1 MNNPKRF
8 LFLFIVIHFCR
19 ISYAQQDF
27 LTTSEG
33 VRNFW
38 YNPAT
43 IATFNRYSINASSRL
58 SPIEGLDNPY
68 VIQIGAATKL
78 INLME
83 KHPRNEFGLGINFS
97 QDDLGSMQT
106 NLISATLNYQLVLN
120 KSRLVF
126 GVAPGIRQL
135 KFSWTPIP
143 PSGVPDPVIT
153 ELLSKGQTEFDLG
166 VGINW
171 YGENFAIGLSSTHVT
186 NRFYNSDLF
195 STQAHYYVNG
205 MYRFKLPHGI
215 NLKTVAT
222 IRTDQYTLSAQGM
235 LFVEIPKNNISI
247 GAGYR
252 RQDALLAGFSFRIN
266 KCYVGYFFD
275 YSSNGIFSQISHEVR
290 LAFEL
295 FDNRLVPFP
304 AVPMIIP
311 R

>member
-1 MNNPKRF
+1 MNNPIGVIF
-8 LFLFIVIHFCR
+8 LFLLSNFCGLLF
-19 ISYAQQDF
+19 AQQDF

-43 IATFNRYSINASSRL
+43 IATFNRYSVNASSRL
-58 SPIEGLDNPY
+58 APIDGLDNHY
-68 VIQIGAATKL
+68 VVQIGAATKL
-78 INLME
+78 TNLMQ
-83 KHPRNEFGLGINFS
+83 KHSRSEFGVGVNFS
-97 QDDLGSMQT
+97 QDDLVSIQT
-106 NLISATLNYQLVLN
+106 SLISATLNYQLVLN

-126 GVAPGIRQL
+126 GVAPGVRQM

-153 ELLSKGQTEFDLG
+153 ELLSKRQTEFDLG
-166 VGINW
+166 LGINW

-186 NRFYNSDLF
+186 NQFYNSDLF
-195 STQAHYYVNG
+195 STPAHYYVNG
-205 MYRFKLPHGI
+205 MYRLKLPHGI
-215 NLKTVAT
+215 SLKSVGT
-222 IRTDQYTLSAQGM
+222 IRTDQSTLSAQGM

-266 KCYVGYFFD
+266 KWYVGYFLD
-275 YSSNGIFSQISHEVR
+275 YSPNGIFSQISHEVR
-290 LAFEL
+290 LAFEM
-295 FDNRLVPFP
+295 FDNRLAPIP
-304 AVPMIIP
+304 AVQKTIP

>member
-1 MNNPKRF
+1 MNNPIGVF
-8 LFLFIVIHFCR
+8 LVSLLSNFCGLTF
-19 ISYAQQDF
+19 AQQDF

-43 IATFNRYSINASSRL
+43 IATFNRYSVNASSRL
-58 SPIEGLDNPY
+58 SPIDGIENPY
-68 VIQIGAATKL
+68 VVQIGAATKL
-78 INLME
+78 THLME
-83 KHPRNEFGLGINFS
+83 KHPRNEFGLGIHFS

-106 NLISATLNYQLVLN
+106 NLISATLNYQLFLN

-126 GVAPGIRQL
+126 GVAPGIRQM

-153 ELLSKGQTEFDLG
+153 ELLSKQQIEFDLG

-171 YGENFAIGLSSTHVT
+171 YGENFAFGLSSAHVT

-195 STQAHYYVNG
+195 STPAHYYMNG

-215 NLKTVAT
+215 SLKTVGT
-222 IRTDQYTLSAQGM
+222 MRTDQSTLSAQGM

-266 KCYVGYFFD
+266 KWYVGYFFD
-275 YSSNGIFSQISHEVR
+275 YTPNGIFSQLSHEVR
-290 LAFEL
+290 LAFEM
-295 FDNRLVPFP
+295 FDIRLVPFP
-304 AVPMIIP
+304 GVQKIIP